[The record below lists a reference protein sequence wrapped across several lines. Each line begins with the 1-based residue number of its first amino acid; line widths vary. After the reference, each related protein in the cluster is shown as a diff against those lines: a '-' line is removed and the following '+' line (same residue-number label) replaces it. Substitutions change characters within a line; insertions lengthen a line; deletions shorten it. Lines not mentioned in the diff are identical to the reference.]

1 MVPSHWREGGPITL
15 ASDSPVLAGAD
26 QVADVDID
34 DTIKATYGYAK
45 QDAGYGYSGVTGL
58 NALIAT
64 VSTPIAAPV
73 IVATR
78 LSKGAA
84 NSARGAARL
93 IGDALTTARAAG
105 AGASRAGVSD
115 RLCQAPRS
123 VGRFRLTLDKARLP
137 ISWTAAGSRFPSVAP
152 GGPLR
157 SRRSDRRPG
166 CPGAQ
171 DRAPGPR

>member
-1 MVPSHWREGGPITL
+1 MTPDQPRSHHHNADADDPEVVPSHWREGGPITL

-84 NSARGAARL
+84 NSARGARPA
-93 IGDALTTARAAG
+93 
-105 AGASRAGVSD
+105 
-115 RLCQAPRS
+115 
-123 VGRFRLTLDKARLP
+123 
-137 ISWTAAGSRFPSVAP
+137 
-152 GGPLR
+152 
-157 SRRSDRRPG
+157 DRRRPYYRQG
-166 CPGAQ
+166 RRRRRLSIGRVRSSVSGAPVGGSLSP
-171 DRAPGPR
+171 DS